1 MKFISYVSDSVTDN
15 FVTRTLRGYSKGP
28 GGASPPVSVLASES
42 TPPAWAKHLV
52 RTGGLC
58 VRLAGVS
65 GALAV
70 ALGAYGAHVLFKKDD
85 VPEELKEAFDRAN
98 HYHLL
103 HTLALLATPLTRRP
117 GLVGRPATFAYPS
130 FPVWTSACSRTFEE
144 AKFTSHPNTKQMRG
158 IQETWGRG

>member
-117 GLVGRPATFAYPS
+117 GLVGSLLTAGMTLFCGSCYIHALTGNEQIKMAAPFGGTVLILAWLS
-130 FPVWTSACSRTFEE
+130 
-144 AKFTSHPNTKQMRG
+144 MLL
-158 IQETWGRG
+158 